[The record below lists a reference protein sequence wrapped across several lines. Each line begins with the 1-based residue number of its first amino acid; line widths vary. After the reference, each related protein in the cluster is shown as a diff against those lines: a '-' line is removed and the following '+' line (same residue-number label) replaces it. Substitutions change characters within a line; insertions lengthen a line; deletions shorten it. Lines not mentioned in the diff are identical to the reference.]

1 MELGLNG
8 KTALVAGGSR
18 GIGKAIACEL
28 AREGVALVVAARGKE
43 ALEDSAREI
52 AGETGAKVTAMTFD
66 ATNRASVE
74 ALVENAARELGGIN
88 ILVNS
93 ASAPGGSPKAV
104 GPIDSIDE
112 DQFLFD
118 FNVKYMG
125 ALRLSRAV
133 IPHMK
138 QAGYGRIITISGGN
152 ARTPGNLSGGARN
165 ASLVHLSRTLAM
177 QFGRDG
183 ITANCIHPGVTR
195 TERTPRLLAERA
207 EKAGTTPDEIERQDY
222 LPGAPRS
229 NAIGRMVTAQ
239 EVAWLAVYLA
249 SDKAQTITGELISPN
264 GGQGNAVYY

>member
-1 MELGLNG
+1 MDLGLKG
-8 KTALVAGGSR
+8 KTAVVAGGSR
-18 GIGKAIACEL
+18 GIGKAIALEL
-28 AREGVALVVAARGKE
+28 AREGVDLIVAARGAE
-43 ALEDSAREI
+43 ALEQSAEEIARE
-52 AGETGAKVTAMTFD
+52 TSRKVIPVTFD
-66 ATNRASVE
+66 ATERTSAE
-74 ALVENAARELGGIN
+74 ALIERAADQLGSIN

-104 GPIDSIDE
+104 GPIDTIDD

-165 ASLVHLSRTLAM
+165 ASLVHLSRTLAT

-183 ITANCIHPGVTR
+183 ITANCIHPGITR

-207 EKAGTTPDEIERQDY
+207 QKAGATPQEIERQDY

-229 NAIGRMVTAQ
+229 NAIGRMVDAQ
-239 EVAWLAVYLA
+239 EIAWLAVFLA
-249 SDKAQTITGELISPN
+249 SDKARAITGELVSPN
-264 GGQGNAVYY
+264 GGQGDAVYY